1 MYILDTDHLSLIQ
14 RNGEQGKRILERLE
28 NLEKVEVAVTIITY
42 EEQTRGRLSFLG
54 RAKNI
59 DEQVLAYQGLQQ
71 LATDYCS
78 IPILPFNG
86 TAAIAYQQL
95 RKSYPRLGTMDLRI
109 AAISLTHQAI
119 LLTCNQS
126 DFGQIIELSTEN
138 WSTEL
143 GRSP

>member
-14 RNGEQGKRILERLE
+14 RNGEQGKRILKRLE

-71 LATDYCS
+71 SATDYCS

-95 RKSYPRLGTMDLRI
+95 RKSYPRFL
-109 AAISLTHQAI
+109 
-119 LLTCNQS
+119 
-126 DFGQIIELSTEN
+126 IIIPE
-138 WSTEL
+138 
-143 GRSP
+143 